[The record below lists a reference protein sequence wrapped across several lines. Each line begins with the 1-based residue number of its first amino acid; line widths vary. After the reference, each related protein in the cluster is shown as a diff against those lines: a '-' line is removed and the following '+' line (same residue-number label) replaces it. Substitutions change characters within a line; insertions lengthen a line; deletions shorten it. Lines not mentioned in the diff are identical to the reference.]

1 MYKNQVDKMTNF
13 SPKIEI
19 INHFDNL
26 INNVDI
32 EFELCLEKFNDRQVL
47 GQLIESTAADRDNFR
62 NKKACFNLELF
73 SAIESFE
80 NNIWTESTKV
90 IDYLNQVRLRTI
102 EELRKAQ
109 EDSLE
114 YYKLSRSSQQTDNK
128 SIDQLKSELFSKK
141 FYFQVNFTQST
152 KRLWY
157 FNLFTFVTDFY
168 ISHSD
173 INSLE

>member
-1 MYKNQVDKMTNF
+1 MISL

-32 EFELCLEKFNDRQVL
+32 EFELCLEKSNDREVL
-47 GQLIESTAADRDNFR
+47 GQQIESCTTDDRDNFR
-62 NKKACFNLELF
+62 NKKTCFDIELH
-73 SAIESFE
+73 STIESFE
-80 NNIWTESTKV
+80 NDIWTESTKV

-114 YYKLSRSSQQTDNK
+114 YYKLNRSSQQTDNK
-128 SIDQLKSELFSKK
+128 SIDQLKSELFSEK
-141 FYFQVNFTQST
+141 FYFQVNFTQPT

-168 ISHSD
+168 MSQSD
-173 INSLE
+173 IDSLE

>member
-1 MYKNQVDKMTNF
+1 MTNF

-26 INNVDI
+26 INNLDLEI
-32 EFELCLEKFNDRQVL
+32 EICLEKYNNKQVIGQIQESSVSDR
-47 GQLIESTAADRDNFR
+47 GKFR
-62 NKKACFNLELF
+62 NKKCFFNVGLF
-73 SAIESFE
+73 SKIESLE

-90 IDYLNQVRLRTI
+90 IDYLNQVRMRTV

-114 YYKLSRSSQQTDNK
+114 YYKLNWSHFKSQQTNNK
-128 SIDQLKSELFSKK
+128 SIDELKSELFREK
-141 FYFQVNFTQST
+141 FYFQVNFTQTT
-152 KRLWY
+152 KPLWY

-168 ISHSD
+168 MSQSD
-173 INSLE
+173 INSLQ